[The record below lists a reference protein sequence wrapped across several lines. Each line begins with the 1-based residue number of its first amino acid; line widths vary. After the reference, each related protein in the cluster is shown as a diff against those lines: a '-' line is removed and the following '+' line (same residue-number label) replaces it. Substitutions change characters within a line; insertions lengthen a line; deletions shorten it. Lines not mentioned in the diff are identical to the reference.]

1 MRRSVILLLVVLVV
15 VGLLVGADRVAA
27 GIAGGQAAS
36 RLQTSQGLAATPSVR
51 FAGFPF
57 LTQAV
62 SGTYSDIVVDIDGL
76 TRDGLRLEHIRA
88 HLQGVH
94 APLSRLRNGTLASL
108 PVNHAAA
115 TVTLTYADLDAYLA
129 THVTGAPRVAY
140 GGRSDV
146 VAITGGVR
154 VPAALRAL
162 PGVPATL
169 NATADASVSLTG
181 STLVLTPTVLRDL
194 PTAIPAAVRSAVVAA
209 LTVRQPLTGL
219 PFGVTLTGVHAS
231 SAGIVLSAAA
241 DSLVVPLRSG
251 A

>member
-76 TRDGLRLEHIRA
+76 TRDGLRLQHIRA

-129 THVTGAPRVAY
+129 THVAGAPRVAY
-140 GGRSDV
+140 GGRSD
-146 VAITGGVR
+146 
-154 VPAALRAL
+154 
-162 PGVPATL
+162 
-169 NATADASVSLTG
+169 
-181 STLVLTPTVLRDL
+181 
-194 PTAIPAAVRSAVVAA
+194 VVAA